1 MPFVKGDDRINKN
14 GRPKG
19 SKGVVS
25 NKIKDAYGALLENN
39 LEQITKDLESL
50 KPLDRLKVIIDLSK
64 YVVPTLKSQ
73 DIQVDNLQ
81 DGQVNAMSE
90 EVLDEILRGLK
101 ESK

>member
-1 MPFVKGDDRINKN
+1 MPFVKGDERINKN

-25 NKIKDAYGALLENN
+25 TRIKDAYGALLENN

-73 DIQVDNLQ
+73 EDNLQ

-90 EVLDEILRGLK
+90 EILDELLTGLK
-101 ESK
+101 NRK